1 MKRSPTGPTPAIH
14 PIGIMF
20 RACWRGAI
28 EAGHRESAWTFGSL
42 RSFSLQGK
50 VSRADHR
57 ELLRR
62 LALQDKSCVKSMLA
76 MGVNGLQASGLDP
89 KVGALARLGAL
100 VAVGASTVSFQS
112 NIDAALAAGATND
125 EIVAILIAVAP
136 ITGVARVTAASPK
149 IAFSIGYDLDAAF
162 EEFNDEP
169 S

>member
-1 MKRSPTGPTPAIH
+1 MD
-14 PIGIMF
+14 
-20 RACWRGAI
+20 
-28 EAGHRESAWTFGSL
+28 L
-42 RSFSLQGK
+42 RIAEKLLATGK

-57 ELLRR
+57 EWLRR

-76 MGVNGLQASGLDP
+76 MGVNGLQASELDP

-162 EEFNDEP
+162 EEFDDEP

>member
-1 MKRSPTGPTPAIH
+1 M
-14 PIGIMF
+14 
-20 RACWRGAI
+20 
-28 EAGHRESAWTFGSL
+28 
-42 RSFSLQGK
+42 
-50 VSRADHR
+50 SRADHR

-62 LALQDKSCVKSMLA
+62 LALQDESCVASMLA
-76 MGVNGLQASGLDP
+76 MGLHDLQALELDP

-100 VAVGASTVSFQS
+100 VAVGASTVSYQS
-112 NIDAALAAGATND
+112 TIDAALAAGATND

-169 S
+169 SSWRM

>member
-1 MKRSPTGPTPAIH
+1 M
-14 PIGIMF
+14 
-20 RACWRGAI
+20 
-28 EAGHRESAWTFGSL
+28 
-42 RSFSLQGK
+42 
-50 VSRADHR
+50 
-57 ELLRR
+57 LRR

-112 NIDAALAAGATND
+112 TIDAALAAGATND